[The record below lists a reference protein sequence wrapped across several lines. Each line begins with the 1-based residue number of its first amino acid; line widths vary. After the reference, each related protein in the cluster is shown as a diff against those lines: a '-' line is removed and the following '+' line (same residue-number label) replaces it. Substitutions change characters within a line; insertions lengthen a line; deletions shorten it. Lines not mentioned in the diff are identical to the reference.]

1 MDFQAFDISRIPSG
15 EKRTDWLEVAPR
27 ADGGMWQLPLLY
39 VTGTTDGPILV
50 VTAGVHG
57 NEYEGVEAIP
67 RIYEQVEPGTLHGTL
82 VMVPVCNMPAYEAG
96 TRNSPIDGLN
106 LARVF
111 PGDAD
116 GTTTQRIAYWL
127 THRLIKHA
135 DFFIDLH
142 SAGVESDIPTMIG
155 YRHSEDELGQRTQ
168 SAAQAFGA
176 PVMWGHPPPG
186 TLGRS
191 ISAATEYGVPWLY
204 TESPG
209 GGRTGPDDVA
219 CYINGVINV
228 MKHLGMIPGE
238 PQPQA
243 TTHHLVGDGNL
254 DVVISA
260 PAAGSFRPRVGVLD
274 EVSTG
279 QRLGIVE
286 DFFGRVVGE
295 VTADRDGVVIF
306 LRRLPQVNAGDSLMQ
321 VTGKYSGD

>member
-1 MDFQAFDISRIPSG
+1 MDLQAFDISRIPTG
-15 EKRTDWLEVAPR
+15 EKRSDWLEVAPR
-27 ADGGMWQLPLLY
+27 ADGRTWQLPLLY
-39 VTGTTDGPILV
+39 VTGTTDGPKIL

-67 RIYEQVEPGTLHGTL
+67 RIFEQVEPDILQGTL

-96 TRNSPIDGLN
+96 TRNSPIDDLN

-111 PGDAD
+111 PGDAH
-116 GTTTQRIAYWL
+116 GTITRRIAYWL
-127 THRLIKHA
+127 THKIIKHA

-142 SAGVESDIPTMIG
+142 SAGSESNIPTMIG
-155 YRHSEDELGQRTQ
+155 YRHSEDELGQKAR
-168 SAAQAFGA
+168 AAAHAFGA

-191 ISAATEYGVPWLY
+191 ISAATNYGVPWLY

-209 GGRTGPDDVA
+209 GGRAGPDDVA
-219 CYINGVINV
+219 CYIHGVLNV

-238 PQPQA
+238 PYPQS

-260 PAAGSFRPRVGVLD
+260 SAAGSFRPQVALLD

-286 DFFGRVVGE
+286 DFFGRVLGE
-295 VTADRDGVVIF
+295 VSADRDGTIIF
-306 LRRLPQVNAGDSLMQ
+306 LRRLPRVNAGDGLVQ
-321 VTGKYSGD
+321 ITGKYAGD